1 MAQATDGLDFDPEVV
16 RERYR
21 HERNKR
27 LRENGADQ
35 YLEMAGPYARFA
47 EGDPYADP
55 EFTRQPLDDEI
66 DIAIIGG
73 GFSGLLAAARLSE
86 RGLTT
91 FRIIEAGGDFGG
103 TWYWNRYPGAQ
114 CDTDAY
120 CYLPL
125 LEELGYVP
133 KEKYAYVNEIF
144 GHSQRI
150 GEHYGLY
157 ERTLFRT
164 RVRSLDWDD
173 ELGRWHIST
182 DRGDD
187 VKARFVIMA
196 MGTTTRAKLPGI
208 PGIESFE
215 GHSFHTSRWDY
226 GYTGGDTDGG
236 MTKLADKKVAVIGTG
251 ATAIQ
256 CVPRLARDAGHLY
269 VFQRTPSTVDW
280 RRNRPTDPGWFA
292 SLEPGWQRRRREN
305 FTIQA
310 AGVPV
315 EEDLIDDGW
324 TQIFRAIS
332 SPKGENR
339 PKTREERNRVVE
351 LTEMMKMEELRRRVD
366 DVVEDPAVA
375 EALKPWYRVMCKRP
389 TFNDEFLPCFN
400 RDNVTLVDVSD
411 SKGVERITPRGV
423 VANGVEY
430 EVDLIV
436 YATGF
441 EISSEFRRRLGIEV
455 NGRDGR
461 SLFDHWADGLKTLH
475 GFTTRGFPNWFYI
488 GVSQN
493 AFDLNMTSMFDEQAR
508 HISYIIDETVKRGA
522 STVEPSEEGVEGW
535 LEVLRGFHVGGGGF
549 LAECTPGYYNNEGQP
564 TGGSGFAGAYPA
576 GPAKFNQLLEDWR
589 ETGELPGMELD
600 GVQLGAAVAQRSAG
614 AEPR

>member
-1 MAQATDGLDFDPEVV
+1 MDGLLGGIDFDPDAV
-16 RERYR
+16 RARYR
-21 HERNKR
+21 TERDKR
-27 LRENGADQ
+27 LRDNGADQ
-35 YLEMAGPYARFA
+35 YIEMSGEFARFA
-47 EGDPYADP
+47 EGDPHSEP
-55 EFTRQPLDDEI
+55 GFTRDPIVDEI

-73 GFSGLLAAARLSE
+73 GFSGLLAAARLTE
-86 RGLTT
+86 RGITS

-133 KEKYAYVNEIF
+133 KEKYAYVDEIF
-144 GHSQRI
+144 EHSQRI
-150 GEHYGLY
+150 GRHYDLY
-157 ERTLFRT
+157 ARAIWRT
-164 RVRSLDWDD
+164 RVRSVDWDD
-173 ELGRWHIST
+173 ELGRWRVST
-182 DRGDD
+182 DRDD
-187 VKARFVIMA
+187 DIKARFVVMA
-196 MGTTTRAKLPGI
+196 LGTTTRAKLPGI
-208 PGIESFE
+208 PGIETFE
-215 GHSFHTSRWDY
+215 GHAFHTSRWDY
-226 GYTGGDTDGG
+226 GYTGGDHTGG
-236 MTKLADKKVAVIGTG
+236 MVELADKKVAVIGTG

-256 CVPRLARDAGHLY
+256 CVPRLAADAGHLY

-280 RRNRPTDPGWFA
+280 RRNRPTDPEWFE

-310 AGVPV
+310 AGIPV

-339 PKTREERNRVVE
+339 PKDREERNRVVE
-351 LTEMMKMEELRRRVD
+351 LTDMMKMEELRRRVD
-366 DVVEDPAVA
+366 DVVDDPATA

-400 RDNVTLVDVSD
+400 RDNVTLIDVSD
-411 SKGVERITPRGV
+411 SKGVERITPHGV

-441 EISSEFRRRLGIEV
+441 EISAEFRRRLGLEV
-455 NGRDGR
+455 NGRRGQ
-461 SLFDHWADGLKTLH
+461 SLFDHWASGLKTLH
-475 GFTTRGFPNWFYI
+475 GFSTRGFPNWFYI

-508 HISYIIDETVKRGA
+508 HIAYIIDETISRRA
-522 STVEPSEEGVEGW
+522 RTVEPTEQGVREW
-535 LEVLRGFHVGGGGF
+535 LDVLRGFHVGGGGF

-576 GPAKFNQLLEDWR
+576 GPAKFNRLLEEWR
-589 ETGELPGMELD
+589 ATGELPGMEFK
-600 GVQLGAAVAQRSAG
+600 GTAETRVADDLRQQ
-614 AEPR
+614 

>member
-1 MAQATDGLDFDPEVV
+1 MTRSVTDFDFDPDAV

-21 HERNKR
+21 RERDKR
-27 LRENGADQ
+27 LRTNGADQ
-35 YLEMAGPYARFA
+35 YLEMAGEYAHFA

-55 EFTRQPLDDEI
+55 TFDREPITDET

-86 RGLTT
+86 RGLTN
-91 FRIIEAGGDFGG
+91 FRIVEAGSDFGG

-133 KEKYAYVNEIF
+133 KEKYAYVKEIF

-150 GEHYGLY
+150 GQHYGLY
-157 ERTLFRT
+157 ERAIFQT
-164 RVRSLDWDD
+164 RVRSIDWDD
-173 ELGRWHIST
+173 GLGRWHVST

-226 GYTGGDTDGG
+226 AYTGGDTDAP
-236 MTKLADKKVAVIGTG
+236 MTNLADKRVAVIGTG

-280 RRNRPTDPGWFA
+280 RRNRPTDPDWFA

-305 FTIQA
+305 FTQQA
-310 AGVPV
+310 AGRPV
-315 EEDLIDDGW
+315 DDDLIDDGW
-324 TQIFRAIS
+324 TDIFRAIS
-332 SPKGENR
+332 SPKGANQ
-339 PKTREERNRVVE
+339 PKTREERNLVVE
-351 LTEMMKMEELRRRVD
+351 LSDMAKMEELRRRVD
-366 DVVEDPAVA
+366 EVVDDPATA

-389 TFNDEFLPCFN
+389 TFNDEYLPCFN

-411 SKGVERITPRGV
+411 AKGVERITERGV
-423 VANGVEY
+423 VAGGEEY

-455 NGRDGR
+455 NGRDGL
-461 SLFDHWADGLKTLH
+461 SLFDHWSDGLKTLH

-508 HISYIIDETVKRGA
+508 HISYIIDETTSRDA
-522 STVEPSEEGVEGW
+522 RTVEPSEDGVEGW
-535 LEVLRGFHVGGGGF
+535 LELLRGFYIGGGGF

-564 TGGSGFAGAYPA
+564 KGGSGFAGAYPA

-589 ETGELPGMELD
+589 STGTLPGLELD
-600 GVQLGAAVAQRSAG
+600 GRTLDESDAQLGRG
-614 AEPR
+614 TKD